1 VSERA
6 DGAGVRPDR
15 TKVAIRGLR
24 KTFREPGKPPV
35 PVLDGL
41 DLDVARGELVCLLGP
56 SGCGK
61 SVLLHLVAGFEPFD
75 GGSIEIDGEPVR
87 GPDPRRVFVF
97 QEFGIFPWMSVWDN
111 IAFGLGERSFQ
122 EQLDVVGRTI
132 ELVGLTGF
140 ERAFPKE
147 LSGGMKQRV
156 EVARA
161 LAVQPDVLY
170 MDEPFGSLDSLTRW
184 NLRAEVLRLW
194 QQERKTILY
203 VTHDI
208 DESVQLGQRVIV
220 LTQRPA
226 RIRTIVDLRDL
237 AYPRDIDSPEYRDAR
252 DRLYAAMGMSPRG
265 A

>member
-1 VSERA
+1 MGSPPVHDGTRAHRAKVSLQ
-6 DGAGVRPDR
+6 GVR
-15 TKVAIRGLR
+15 KVFDERG
-24 KTFREPGKPPV
+24 KQPIEVMT
-35 PVLDGL
+35 GL
-41 DLDVARGELVCLLGP
+41 DLEVAEGEFVCLLGP

-61 SVLLHLVAGFEPFD
+61 STLLHMIAGFEKID
-75 GGSIEIDGEPVR
+75 GGRIEIDGEPVR

-111 IAFGLGERSFQ
+111 IAFGLAERSFQ
-122 EQLDVVGRTI
+122 EKLDLVGRTI

-140 ERAFPKE
+140 ERAFPQE

-170 MDEPFGSLDSLTRW
+170 MDEPFGSLDSLTRLH
-184 NLRAEVLRLW
+184 LRGEILRIW

-208 DESVQLGQRVIV
+208 DESVQLAQRVV
-220 LTQRPA
+220 VFTQRPA
-226 RIRTIVDLRDL
+226 RICTLVDLREM
-237 AYPRDIDSPEYRDAR
+237 AYPRDIDSPGYREAR
-252 DRLYAAMGMSPRG
+252 DRLYAAMGL
-265 A
+265 